1 MSHTFFQKNDNFEV
15 VEQFDKDQFIVE
27 IAFAED
33 TTQLELVFDP
43 SQDYWDELVEN
54 LESGFWQHMICRVQA
69 KYDDK
74 VMGEAFLGSIVA
86 EGPEKWLRED
96 MMYVD
101 DLVDQA
107 MEEARSEAVRMLEI
121 LKQDFLGAKLFQDI
135 DQKVVDNEFNWAY
148 TIYNS

>member
-121 LKQDFLGAKLFQDI
+121 LKQDFLGTKLFQDI
-135 DQKVVDNEFNWAY
+135 DQKVVDNEFN
-148 TIYNS
+148 

>member
-135 DQKVVDNEFNWAY
+135 DQKVVDNEF
-148 TIYNS
+148 I